1 MHVVAKKYICIA
13 KIRNMQQ
20 KLDIDLTDSFEK
32 IPVKIF
38 ETSRDG
44 SQYVAQEIAKLIRE
58 KQSKGEDCILGMATG
73 STPISMY
80 AELVRMHKEEG
91 LSFKNVITFN
101 LDEYYPLERE
111 AFQSYWSFMH
121 RHLFNHIDIEK
132 DNIHIPNGE
141 LLKEDV
147 KKHCLKYEQL
157 IEALGG
163 VDLQIL
169 GIGNN
174 GHIGFNEPGSSIFS
188 KTRITSLD
196 NSTRIA
202 NSFEFQNIS
211 QVPRMAITMGI
222 STIMKAKKILLM
234 AWGMKGAIVAKSVE
248 GNVTEHTPASI
259 LQQHNDCTFVIDKTA
274 ANELTRMKSPWLT
287 GECDWTDKMIK
298 RAVVNTSLKLKKP
311 ILSLTTHDYNE
322 NGLSDL
328 LVERGD
334 AYEINL
340 QVYYMLR
347 DSITGWPGGKPNA
360 VIPAHPERSAPHPK
374 KCIIFSP
381 HPDDDIISMG
391 GTFMRLHDQ
400 GHEVHVAYQTSGN
413 IAVTDE
419 FVTRFLDFAVGFED
433 MFGIDNQ
440 TSQQILHNAR
450 KYLATKKTND
460 IDSAEIRAIKGLI
473 RRCEAKATCRYV
485 GLTDDKAHFQNLPF
499 YETGTIEKRPLG
511 EADIELTVELLQQ
524 LKPNQIFCAGDLADP
539 HGTHKVC
546 LDIVFESIKRIKAS
560 GESWI
565 NDCYVWMY
573 KGAWQ
578 EWDIAEIEMAIP
590 MSPDQAMKKRFG
602 IFIHQSQKDMV
613 PFQGSDAREFWQRA
627 EERNASTANLY
638 AELGLTK
645 YAAMEAFVRWHF

>member
-1 MHVVAKKYICIA
+1 MAF
-13 KIRNMQQ
+13 
-20 KLDIDLTDSFEK
+20 KLAIDLTDSFEK
-32 IPVKIF
+32 TPVQIF
-38 ETSRDG
+38 STPKEG
-44 SQYVAQEIAKLIRE
+44 SKFVASEIKKLILE
-58 KQSKGEDCILGMATG
+58 TQSQGKNCVLGLATG

-101 LDEYYPLERE
+101 LDEYYPIERA

-121 RHLFNHIDIEK
+121 RHLFNHIDIDK
-132 DNIHIPNGE
+132 NNIYIPNGE
-141 LLKEDV
+141 LGKDEV
-147 KKHCLKYEQL
+147 KKYCQHYEQL
-157 IEALGG
+157 IESIGG
-163 VDLQIL
+163 IDLQVL

-222 STIMKAKKILLM
+222 STIMKAKKVLLM
-234 AWGMKGAIVAKSVE
+234 AWGMKAPIVLKSVE
-248 GNVTEHTPASI
+248 GHVTEQIPASI
-259 LQQHNDCTFVIDKTA
+259 LQQHNDCTFVLDETA
-274 ANELTRMKSPWLT
+274 ANELTRIKSPWLT
-287 GECDWTDKMIK
+287 GECEWTPQMIK
-298 RAVVNTSLKLKKP
+298 RAVVNMALKLHKP
-311 ILSLTTHDYNE
+311 VLSLTTHDYNE
-322 NGLSDL
+322 SGLSDL
-328 LVERGD
+328 LVEKGD

-347 DSITGWPGGKPNA
+347 DTITGWPGGKPNA
-360 VIPAHPERSAPHPK
+360 TIPAHPERSSPHPK
-374 KCIIFSP
+374 RCLIFSP

-419 FVTRFLDFAVGFED
+419 FVTRFLDFAVGFEE
-433 MFGIDNQ
+433 MFGIDNN
-440 TSQQILHNAR
+440 TSKEILDES
-450 KYLATKKTND
+450 KKFLATKKLNERDT
-460 IDSAEIRAIKGLI
+460 SEIRSIKGLI

-485 GLTDDKAHFQNLPF
+485 GLKDENIHFQNLPF
-499 YETGTIEKRPLG
+499 YETGTVEKKPLSD
-511 EADIELTVELLQQ
+511 EDIQNTIQLLNEI
-524 LKPNQIFCAGDLADP
+524 KPHQIFCAGDLADP

-546 LDIVFESIKRIKAS
+546 LDIVFESIKRIKAA
-560 GESWI
+560 GEEWI
-565 NDCYVWMY
+565 NNCYVWMY

-590 MSPDQAMKKRFG
+590 MSPDQVMKKRNG

-613 PFQGSDAREFWQRA
+613 PFQGSDSREFWQRA
-627 EERNASTANLY
+627 EERNSNTADQFAN
-638 AELGLTK
+638 LGLTK